1 MKVLGIIAGGGDLP
15 KKIIQAC
22 LKTNRPFFVLALE
35 GFADLDVIKSIPHEW
50 CKIGEIQTALDILK
64 KNNVQEILFVGRV
77 KRPSLTSLS
86 LDKTGVKWIAK
97 IGLKAFGDDGLLSG
111 ILELLKKEGFSIV
124 KAQDIAKDLMVQKG
138 CLTKTKP
145 NEKDWQ
151 DIRRGIIA
159 AQELGK
165 LDIGQSVVVEEGV
178 VLSVEGIEGTDAMI
192 LRTKDLKKHK
202 NRGVLVKLV
211 KPQQSHA
218 VDMPTTGIET
228 VKNAINIGLKGMAI
242 QSMGTFVLDLN
253 QMIELANK
261 NNFFIEVVD
270 VS

>member
-1 MKVLGIIAGGGDLP
+1 VLGIIAGGRDLP

-22 LKTNRPFFVLALE
+22 QKINRPFFVLALE
-35 GFADLDVIKSIPHEW
+35 GFADPDLIKSTPHEW
-50 CKIGEIQTALDILK
+50 CKIGAIQTALDILK
-64 KNNVQEILFVGRV
+64 KNNVQEILFVGQV

-111 ILELLKKEGFSIV
+111 VLELVEKEGFSIV
-124 KAQDIAKDLMVQKG
+124 KAQDIVKDLMVQKG

-145 NEKDWQ
+145 TEKDWQ
-151 DIRRGIIA
+151 DIKRGIYA

-165 LDIGQSVVVEEGV
+165 ADIGQSVVVEEGV

-192 LRTKDLKKHK
+192 LRTKNLKKHK
-202 NRGVLVKLV
+202 DCGVLVKLV
-211 KPQQSHA
+211 KPQQSQA

-228 VKNAINIGLKGMAI
+228 VENAINSGLKGMAI

-261 NNFFIEVVD
+261 NNFFIEVVE